1 MRSVQAINELE
12 EKELA
17 QPESVEIKAV
27 EASSTETV
35 PTQAHEEKS
44 EKKEKLSKS
53 DQIKNLLVRLY
64 DLRVTMKEVIER
76 YQVVTSGQ
84 LSGVI
89 LLLEDSQNSLKS
101 SLKLRSKT
109 LNSMTERLDELK
121 LKPKKGRAKD
131 LARIEEIIDRLS
143 DMIVESN
150 E

>member
-12 EKELA
+12 ERELA
-17 QPESVEIKAV
+17 QPETVETKT
-27 EASSTETV
+27 EETV
-35 PTQAHEEKS
+35 MTEALPAQVQQEKN
-44 EKKEKLSKS
+44 EKKTKLSKS

-121 LKPKKGRAKD
+121 LKPKKGRARD